1 MIRFYATKWC
11 GDCRMAKSVLETEG
25 VAFEEID
32 IDQDP
37 RAAEFVRSVNRG
49 MRSVPT
55 IVFADGTTLTE
66 PSAAELTG
74 KLQEQG
80 LL

>member
-11 GDCRMAKSVLETEG
+11 GDCHLAKYVLEDKG
-25 VAFEEID
+25 IAFDEVD
-32 IDQDP
+32 IDQDDD
-37 RAAEFVRSVNRG
+37 AATFVRSVNRG

-55 IVFADGTTLTE
+55 IVFPDGSILTE
-66 PSAAELTG
+66 PSVVELTG
-74 KLQEQG
+74 KLEEQG